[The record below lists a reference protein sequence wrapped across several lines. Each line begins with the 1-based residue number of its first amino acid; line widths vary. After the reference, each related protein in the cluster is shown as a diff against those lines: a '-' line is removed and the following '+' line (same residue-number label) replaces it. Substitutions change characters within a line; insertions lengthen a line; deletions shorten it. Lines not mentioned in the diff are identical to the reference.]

1 VAKGLASYPD
11 KEYQSEWDAQKLVE
25 AKEIEKD
32 PKRHKAAIA
41 KAKKLAA
48 EKLQQAQFMRAIAK
62 RKA

>member
-1 VAKGLASYPD
+1 VAKGPIYPD
-11 KEYQSEWDAQKLVE
+11 KEYLAESDARTLVD
-25 AKEIEKD
+25 AKTIEKD